1 MTLNPFSI
9 NLSDANRDKI
19 NTALTH
25 SIGSTFILFPEYTY
39 NSELQEQYQNYC
51 NENNCIII
59 GGSGLESVGANYY
72 AYAPVFIPNKELIKV
87 YKRHITP
94 EEKIY
99 SNGRILPYPQGVQ
112 RQIRLEGNEI
122 DIVFSV
128 FVCYDFI
135 VENITERHDIVF
147 VPQYEQSP
155 QQFIS
160 EGDKISKGWRN
171 FVLGA
176 NNSNDNQ
183 RSLGFAI
190 LNRAIITALSANGL
204 RDANY
209 QNAAGEKLNHH
220 HTIVYDTQ
228 GEKITTFQLNLATPY
243 SLAFNFSLNGGGP
256 IVIPIANHNL

>member
-1 MTLNPFSI
+1 MGKLLNQQQPDYYVQISVCSLNSFLTLNPFSI
-9 NLSDANRDKI
+9 NLSEANREKI
-19 NTALTH
+19 NTSLAH
-25 SIGSTFILFPEYTY
+25 SIGSNFLLFPEYTY
-39 NSELQEQYQNYC
+39 TPDLQEQYQNYC

-87 YKRHITP
+87 YKRNITP
-94 EEKIY
+94 EETIY
-99 SNGRILPYPQGVQ
+99 SGGRILPYPEAVQ
-112 RQIRLEGNEI
+112 RRILLEGNEI
-122 DIVFSV
+122 DILFSV

-190 LNRAIITALSANGL
+190 LNNAIITALSANGL
-204 RDANY
+204 REAEY
-209 QNAAGEKLNHH
+209 LNAAREKLNHH
-220 HTIVYDTQ
+220 HR
-228 GEKITTFQLNLATPY
+228 
-243 SLAFNFSLNGGGP
+243 
-256 IVIPIANHNL
+256 